1 MAENNYRNVIFDA
14 SALIAVI
21 TQEAGHDQIKEY
33 LSKAVMS
40 SVNVSEVYQYCLDK
54 MDMTEEECK
63 NMLKVASVEVYEFTE
78 AQAMVAAKLVASTK
92 KYGISIADR
101 ACLSLSIVTGFPV
114 LTCDR
119 IWQKLDLDIKVL
131 CPR

>member
-1 MAENNYRNVIFDA
+1 MTENNYRKVIFDA
-14 SALIAVI
+14 SSFIAAI
-21 TQEAGHDQIKEY
+21 TQEPGHEEIKQY
-33 LSKAVMS
+33 LSRAVMS
-40 SVNVSEVYQYCLDK
+40 AVNVTEVYQYCLDK
-54 MDMTEEECK
+54 RDMTEEECK

-78 AQAMVAAKLVASTK
+78 AQAFVAAKLLAPTK

-119 IWQKLDLDIKVL
+119 IWQQLDLDIKVL
-131 CPR
+131 CSR